1 MSIRDISLSPRQPEH
16 LTNKSVKETQ
26 TNAAGDAKRQAQAAA
41 TPEAAQDRVEISEAG
56 RKALAGGANATGE
69 LDVARKALSEAAP
82 LSEERIAQIR
92 TRLESG
98 YYQGKEASEAVA
110 AGLAATILGTDE
122 A

>member
-1 MSIRDISLSPRQPEH
+1 MDGTS
-16 LTNKSVKETQ
+16 KV
-26 TNAAGDAKRQAQAAA
+26 KRQAQAAA

-56 RKALAGGANATGE
+56 RKALAGGANAAGE